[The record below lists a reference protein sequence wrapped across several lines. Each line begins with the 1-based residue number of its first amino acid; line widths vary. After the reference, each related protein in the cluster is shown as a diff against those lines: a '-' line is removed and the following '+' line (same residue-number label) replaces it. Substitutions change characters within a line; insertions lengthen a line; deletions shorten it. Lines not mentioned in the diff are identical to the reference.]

1 MQLFFIVIGNLIAKK
16 KLFGSLIVNRNFNC
30 FKKKPIAQ
38 GLSIELLLNYQTR
51 ASGTF
56 ESVNKMSKGKRE
68 YKSSQ
73 AEQKVHQIK
82 TFEGFPKLFV
92 LLSQNNS
99 QIKCS

>member
-38 GLSIELLLNYQTR
+38 GLSINSYLITKQEPQEHLKVLIKW
-51 ASGTF
+51 AKEK
-56 ESVNKMSKGKRE
+56 ESINLPS
-68 YKSSQ
+68 YSQ

-82 TFEGFPKLFV
+82 TLRVFLNFLYFYPKTTW
-92 LLSQNNS
+92 
-99 QIKCS
+99 K

>member
-1 MQLFFIVIGNLIAKK
+1 MFFIVIGNLIAKK

-30 FKKKPIAQ
+30 FKKKNHCPRTFNQ
-38 GLSIELLLNYQTR
+38 HLLNYQTR

-56 ESVNKMSKGKRE
+56 ESVNKMSEGKKE

-82 TFEGFPKLFV
+82 TLRVFLNFLYFYPKTT
-92 LLSQNNS
+92 
-99 QIKCS
+99 

>member
-16 KLFGSLIVNRNFNC
+16 NLFGSFC
-30 FKKKPIAQ
+30 FKKKTTHCPRTFNQ
-38 GLSIELLLNYQTR
+38 LLLNYQTR

-56 ESVNKMSKGKRE
+56 ESVNKMSKGKKE

-82 TFEGFPKLFV
+82 TLRVFLNFSYSYPKTTR
-92 LLSQNNS
+92 
-99 QIKCS
+99 K